1 MRTAY
6 SVVGDNGMQEFL
18 LREKKEQLQTIVD
31 TINLIIELSGD
42 YLAALEFLKENG
54 IKTRLDSDKL
64 LLDGLPI
71 ITQLNELR
79 AAIEGELIN

>member
-1 MRTAY
+1 
-6 SVVGDNGMQEFL
+6 
-18 LREKKEQLQTIVD
+18 
-31 TINLIIELSGD
+31 
-42 YLAALEFLKENG
+42 LKENG